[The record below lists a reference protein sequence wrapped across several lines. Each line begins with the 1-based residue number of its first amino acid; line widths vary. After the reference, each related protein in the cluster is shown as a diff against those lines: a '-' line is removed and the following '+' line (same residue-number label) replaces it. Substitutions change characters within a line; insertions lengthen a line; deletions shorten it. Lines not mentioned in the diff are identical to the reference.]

1 MIYDIGSKAYRP
13 IDENK
18 HFIKQEMD
26 DFISLGLHQDANNI
40 FTRGNSLDFNI
51 EDLKQKI
58 KPEVDW
64 DTWSHNPKPI
74 TFPTMLRKFQ
84 CEVKKE
90 NVREREV
97 KNEFVKIQTVIDFED
112 TNQTRKDLTVRS
124 FGNEEIKEE
133 GKFTSFDVSMSGI
146 EVRQHKPKIKHK
158 SSSPGPKL
166 ICDICNTSFSLRG
179 NLLRHISRHMKGNSV
194 NPRHRKR
201 EQQLIGK
208 YTVNP
213 MPFKCFFCG
222 RRFQQQTNLSKHISK
237 RHSDNRYP
245 DSLGS
250 TIKAEQM
257 SSLTIKN
264 NKEPNITKIHVKT
277 LHGERVH
284 YNCHCCGRE
293 YKHLRDLTSHIN
305 NNLNTNNMSEENTYL
320 NVYDEYR
327 RVDCLKRGLF
337 CKLCRKS
344 FVLEES
350 LEAHVR
356 LIHSI
361 ENKHKCQQCGKMFS
375 HVIELE
381 LHLRVH
387 SGNKSTIC
395 HICRRQLSS
404 LQTLRSHL
412 RTHTGAKPYRCK
424 ICGECFA
431 QSATLVSHKKTHVS
445 EIPSF
450 KCGECGKLF
459 YRRGGLNVHF
469 KNHLGKNGLGEKN
482 FTCAFCAENQ
492 VTCRQDTG
500 DWSRSKPTSLEQDL
514 ASWLSVRCAGN
525 DNRVSTTLLV
535 ARVNSA
541 TSKSF
546 TRLCILKDH
555 IMSHGN
561 ERPYHCDLCDKSF
574 QKKGTLTQH
583 KYLHTGLRSY
593 VCTKCGKAFA
603 QSSTL
608 RCHMK
613 IHK

>member
-1 MIYDIGSKAYRP
+1 
-13 IDENK
+13 
-18 HFIKQEMD
+18 
-26 DFISLGLHQDANNI
+26 
-40 FTRGNSLDFNI
+40 
-51 EDLKQKI
+51 
-58 KPEVDW
+58 
-64 DTWSHNPKPI
+64 
-74 TFPTMLRKFQ
+74 
-84 CEVKKE
+84 
-90 NVREREV
+90 
-97 KNEFVKIQTVIDFED
+97 
-112 TNQTRKDLTVRS
+112 
-124 FGNEEIKEE
+124 
-133 GKFTSFDVSMSGI
+133 MSGI
-146 EVRQHKPKIKHK
+146 EVRQHKPKVKHK

-179 NLLRHISRHMKGNSV
+179 NLLRHISKHMKGNSV
-194 NPRHRKR
+194 NPRHKKT
-201 EQQLIGK
+201 EQQLIGN

-213 MPFKCFFCG
+213 MPFKCIFCG

-237 RHSDNRYP
+237 RHSDNRYL

-250 TIKAEQM
+250 TIKVEQM
-257 SSLTIKN
+257 SSFTIKN

-277 LHGERVH
+277 LHGEKVH
-284 YNCHCCGRE
+284 YNCHCCGRD

-305 NNLNTNNMSEENTYL
+305 NNHNTNNMSEENTYF
-320 NVYDEYR
+320 NVCDESR
-327 RVDCLKRGLF
+327 RVDCLKRGIF

-356 LIHSI
+356 LIHSTDS
-361 ENKHKCQQCGKMFS
+361 KHKCQQCGKMFS

-424 ICGECFA
+424 ICGEYFA
-431 QSATLVSHKKTHVS
+431 QSATLVSHKKTHGS

-459 YRRGGLNVHF
+459 YHRGGLNVHF

-482 FTCAFCAENQ
+482 FTCAFCVVIIIIIIIIIIINCFHP
-492 VTCRQDTG
+492 VTG
-500 DWSRSKPTSLEQDL
+500 S
-514 ASWLSVRCAGN
+514 G
-525 DNRVSTTLLV
+525 
-535 ARVNSA
+535 
-541 TSKSF
+541 KSF

-555 IMSHGN
+555 IMSHRN
-561 ERPYHCDLCDKSF
+561 ERPYHCDVCDKSF
-574 QKKGTLTQH
+574 NKKGTLTQH